1 MTRQE
6 IFDAWARPW
15 QVWSLWVKPVV
26 FASLPESVVVDDV
39 TPSSAVDLSWMP
51 PIADRTAIVLDLP
64 GAEAAIAGLS
74 LAEKGYIPVP
84 LYNAHPGPGNILKL
98 EERETPLS
106 VVEVGAIAAALVAG
120 AARLNQ
126 LRFDAAAPPAFLLDA
141 NRRIGSGKLLAGLFD
156 NRSVSFPTDFP
167 SGNYLLSKEI
177 RQVLLVQRTSS
188 PPQQDLSHT
197 LRLWQKA
204 GLKVMA
210 VSVLAPATIYPCNLK
225 APSRVGLWWHYL
237 TAALGFRSHPLGGF
251 GGLIPEP
258 SAG

>member
-15 QVWSLWVKPVV
+15 HVWSLWVKPVV

-39 TPSSAVDLSWMP
+39 TPGSAVDLSWMP

-106 VVEVGAIAAALVAG
+106 VVEVGAIAAALVAIRRG
-120 AARLNQ
+120 RATGISVGCQSSYRQ
-126 LRFDAAAPPAFLLDA
+126 RQAPC
-141 NRRIGSGKLLAGLFD
+141 
-156 NRSVSFPTDFP
+156 RSVRQSFGELSYGLPFRELPT
-167 SGNYLLSKEI
+167 
-177 RQVLLVQRTSS
+177 
-188 PPQQDLSHT
+188 
-197 LRLWQKA
+197 
-204 GLKVMA
+204 
-210 VSVLAPATIYPCNLK
+210 
-225 APSRVGLWWHYL
+225 
-237 TAALGFRSHPLGGF
+237 
-251 GGLIPEP
+251 
-258 SAG
+258 